1 MQKILIVDD
10 DITLRAALTRY
21 LKDRGFLVHS
31 ATSGVEGFE
40 SFIQDPP
47 DLIVSDV
54 VMPEMDGFEL
64 CARVRESGTG
74 RLIPF
79 IFLSGR
85 CDLEDRIQG
94 HSIGADD
101 YLVKPF
107 HPRELIAKIEAQ
119 LARAGRIHSEIT
131 RALKQPSDEL
141 ASAQP
146 QVPLP
151 LTPAE
156 EKVFWEVIQ
165 GFTNKKIGDR
175 LFLSPRTVQTHLS
188 NILSKLS
195 LENRSQLIRY
205 AFENGYQPPRS
216 MSAIENEEATPTAEE
231 ATPTAEEATPTAEE
245 ATPTASATTAT
256 VRTTTVRTT
265 ATIATANQYST
276 ASRRNGRQIP

>member
-10 DITLRAALTRY
+10 DSTLRAALTRY
-21 LKDRGFLVHS
+21 LQDRGFAVRN
-31 ATSGVEGFE
+31 AVSGLEGFNR
-40 SFIQDPP
+40 FLQDIP

-64 CARVRESGTG
+64 CTKVRATDSG
-74 RLIPF
+74 RLVPF

-119 LARAGRIHSEIT
+119 LARASRITAEIERVQQLNT
-131 RALKQPSDEL
+131 KAVQVQP
-141 ASAQP
+141 
-146 QVPLP
+146 PLP

-165 GFTNKKIGDR
+165 GYTNKKIGDR
-175 LFLSPRTVQTHLS
+175 LFISPRTVQTHLS

-195 LENRSQLIRY
+195 VENRSQLIRY
-205 AFENGYQPPRS
+205 AFENGHMPPS
-216 MSAIENEEATPTAEE
+216 DSSQSKA
-231 ATPTAEEATPTAEE
+231 
-245 ATPTASATTAT
+245 
-256 VRTTTVRTT
+256 
-265 ATIATANQYST
+265 
-276 ASRRNGRQIP
+276 

>member
-10 DITLRAALTRY
+10 DSTLRAALTRY
-21 LKDRGFLVHS
+21 LQDRGFAVRN
-31 ATSGVEGFE
+31 AVSGVEGFDQ
-40 SFIQDPP
+40 FLQDVP

-64 CARVRESGTG
+64 CTKVRATDSGQ
-74 RLIPF
+74 LVPF

-119 LARAGRIHSEIT
+119 LARAGRIN
-131 RALKQPSDEL
+131 AEL
-141 ASAQP
+141 ERIQQQSAQAVTNK
-146 QVPLP
+146 QPLP

-165 GFTNKKIGDR
+165 GYTNKKIGDR
-175 LFLSPRTVQTHLS
+175 LFISPRTVQTHLS

-195 LENRSQLIRY
+195 VENRSQLIRY
-205 AFENGYQPPRS
+205 AFENGHMPPNNAGQS
-216 MSAIENEEATPTAEE
+216 E
-231 ATPTAEEATPTAEE
+231 
-245 ATPTASATTAT
+245 
-256 VRTTTVRTT
+256 
-265 ATIATANQYST
+265 
-276 ASRRNGRQIP
+276 

>member
-10 DITLRAALTRY
+10 DNTLRAALTRY
-21 LKDRGFLVHS
+21 LKDRGFVVHN
-31 ATSGVEGFE
+31 AASGIEGFE
-40 SFIQDPP
+40 SFTEQSP

-54 VMPEMDGFEL
+54 VMPEMNGFDL
-64 CARVRESGTG
+64 CVKVRETEVG
-74 RLIPF
+74 RLVPF

-107 HPRELIAKIEAQ
+107 HPRELIAKIESQ
-119 LARAGRIHSEIT
+119 LARANRIHSEIE
-131 RALKQPSDEL
+131 RALAQPSAEDK
-141 ASAQP
+141 AAP

-156 EKVFWEVIQ
+156 EKVFWEVVQ

-175 LFLSPRTVQTHLS
+175 LFISPRTVQTHLS

-205 AFENGYQPPRS
+205 AFENGHKPPQKEAQS
-216 MSAIENEEATPTAEE
+216 TSQKTDSAADSA
-231 ATPTAEEATPTAEE
+231 AD
-245 ATPTASATTAT
+245 SATNSQA
-256 VRTTTVRTT
+256 
-265 ATIATANQYST
+265 ATA
-276 ASRRNGRQIP
+276 AKKAAKK

>member
-10 DITLRAALTRY
+10 DNTLRAALTRY
-21 LKDRGFLVHS
+21 LKDRGFVVHN
-31 ATSGVEGFE
+31 AASGIEGFE
-40 SFIQDPP
+40 SFTEHSP

-54 VMPEMDGFEL
+54 VMPEMNGFDL
-64 CARVRESGTG
+64 CVKVRETEVG
-74 RLIPF
+74 RLVPF

-107 HPRELIAKIEAQ
+107 HPRELIAKIESQ
-119 LARAGRIHSEIT
+119 LARANRIYSEIE
-131 RALKQPSDEL
+131 RALAQPNAEDEVV
-141 ASAQP
+141 P

-156 EKVFWEVIQ
+156 EKVFWEVVQ

-175 LFLSPRTVQTHLS
+175 LFISPRTVQTHLS

-205 AFENGYQPPRS
+205 AFENGHKPPQK
-216 MSAIENEEATPTAEE
+216 
-231 ATPTAEEATPTAEE
+231 
-245 ATPTASATTAT
+245 ASQSTTQKPDSVANSQTAT
-256 VRTTTVRTT
+256 VGKK
-265 ATIATANQYST
+265 AAKK
-276 ASRRNGRQIP
+276 

>member
-10 DITLRAALTRY
+10 DSTLRAALTRY
-21 LKDRGFLVHS
+21 LQDRGFVVCN
-31 ATSGVEGFE
+31 AISGTEGFD
-40 SFIQDPP
+40 SFMADLP

-54 VMPEMDGFEL
+54 MMPEMDGFEL
-64 CARVRESGTG
+64 CTKVRDTEPG

-94 HSIGADD
+94 HLLGADD

-119 LARAGRIHSEIT
+119 LARSGRIQAEIQKVT
-131 RALKQPSDEL
+131 AQLKAVVPVER
-141 ASAQP
+141 P
-146 QVPLP
+146 PLP

-165 GFTNKKIGDR
+165 GHTNKKIGDH
-175 LFLSPRTVQTHLS
+175 LFISPRTVQTHLS

-195 LENRSQLIRY
+195 VKNRSQLIRF
-205 AFENGYQPPRS
+205 AFENGYTLPLSTSQS
-216 MSAIENEEATPTAEE
+216 VS
-231 ATPTAEEATPTAEE
+231 
-245 ATPTASATTAT
+245 ASASGEKLPSSMAKNTDKSLDKDDEKSIKAH
-256 VRTTTVRTT
+256 
-265 ATIATANQYST
+265 A
-276 ASRRNGRQIP
+276 GK

>member
-10 DITLRAALTRY
+10 DNTLRAALTRY
-21 LKDRGFLVHS
+21 LQDRGFIVYN
-31 ATSGVEGFE
+31 AASGIEGFE
-40 SFIQDPP
+40 SFVENAP

-54 VMPEMDGFEL
+54 VMPEMDGFDL
-64 CARVRESGTG
+64 CVRVREAELGK
-74 RLIPF
+74 LVPF

-119 LARAGRIHSEIT
+119 LARANRIYSEIK
-131 RALKQPSDEL
+131 RALQEPETDNPQ
-141 ASAQP
+141 QP
-146 QVPLP
+146 QEPLP

-156 EKVFWEVIQ
+156 EKVFWEVVQ

-175 LFLSPRTVQTHLS
+175 LFISPRTVQTHLS

-205 AFENGYQPPRS
+205 AFENGHKPPQKGSEHPKTHKEKSNDRTV
-216 MSAIENEEATPTAEE
+216 SAKNK
-231 ATPTAEEATPTAEE
+231 
-245 ATPTASATTAT
+245 
-256 VRTTTVRTT
+256 
-265 ATIATANQYST
+265 
-276 ASRRNGRQIP
+276 

>member
-10 DITLRAALTRY
+10 DSTLRAALTRY
-21 LKDRGFLVHS
+21 LKDRGFIVHN
-31 ATSGVEGFE
+31 AASGIEGFD
-40 SFIQDPP
+40 SFIENAP

-54 VMPEMDGFEL
+54 VMPEMNGFEL
-64 CARVRESGTG
+64 CIKIREAELGQ
-74 RLIPF
+74 LVPF

-119 LARAGRIHSEIT
+119 LARANRIYSEIE
-131 RALKQPSDEL
+131 RALQQLKPA
-141 ASAQP
+141 ASQQP
-146 QVPLP
+146 QSPLP

-156 EKVFWEVIQ
+156 EKVFWEVVQ

-175 LFLSPRTVQTHLS
+175 LFISPRTVQTHLS

-205 AFENGYQPPRS
+205 AFENGHTSPQR
-216 MSAIENEEATPTAEE
+216 AEE
-231 ATPTAEEATPTAEE
+231 APKPMLKNLAIRSTRPTTHQTAP
-245 ATPTASATTAT
+245 AKH
-256 VRTTTVRTT
+256 
-265 ATIATANQYST
+265 
-276 ASRRNGRQIP
+276 

>member
-10 DITLRAALTRY
+10 DSTLRAALTRY
-21 LKDRGFLVHS
+21 LQDRGFAVRN
-31 ATSGVEGFE
+31 AVSGLEGFNR
-40 SFIQDPP
+40 FLQDIP

-64 CARVRESGTG
+64 CTRVRATDSG
-74 RLIPF
+74 RLVPF

-119 LARAGRIHSEIT
+119 LARASRITAEIERVQQLNT
-131 RALKQPSDEL
+131 KAAQVQP
-141 ASAQP
+141 
-146 QVPLP
+146 PLP

-165 GFTNKKIGDR
+165 GYTNKKIGDR
-175 LFLSPRTVQTHLS
+175 LFISPRTVQTHLS

-195 LENRSQLIRY
+195 VENRSQLIRY
-205 AFENGYQPPRS
+205 AFENGHMPPS
-216 MSAIENEEATPTAEE
+216 GSSQSKA
-231 ATPTAEEATPTAEE
+231 
-245 ATPTASATTAT
+245 
-256 VRTTTVRTT
+256 
-265 ATIATANQYST
+265 
-276 ASRRNGRQIP
+276 

>member
-10 DITLRAALTRY
+10 DNTLRTALTRY
-21 LKDRGFLVHS
+21 LKDRGFEVRN
-31 ATSGVEGFE
+31 AVSGIEGFE
-40 SFIQDPP
+40 QFIEHAP

-54 VMPEMDGFEL
+54 VMPGMNGFDL
-64 CARVRESGTG
+64 CVKVREAERGQ
-74 RLIPF
+74 LVPF

-119 LARAGRIHSEIT
+119 LARANRIHSEIK
-131 RALKQPSDEL
+131 RALQQPKPVSN
-141 ASAQP
+141 QP
-146 QVPLP
+146 QMPLP

-156 EKVFWEVIQ
+156 EKVFWEVVQ

-175 LFLSPRTVQTHLS
+175 LFISPRTVQTHLS
-188 NILSKLS
+188 NILSKLA

-205 AFENGYQPPRS
+205 AFENGHNPPPS
-216 MSAIENEEATPTAEE
+216 EESSKTYSQKCSGQKSSSQKSSSQKPNG
-231 ATPTAEEATPTAEE
+231 
-245 ATPTASATTAT
+245 SKSSGQT
-256 VRTTTVRTT
+256 V
-265 ATIATANQYST
+265 ST
-276 ASRRNGRQIP
+276 QQISTQQ

>member
-10 DITLRAALTRY
+10 DNTLRAALTRY
-21 LKDRGFLVHS
+21 LNDRGFLVRS
-31 ATSGVEGFE
+31 AASGTEGLD
-40 SFIQDPP
+40 SFTRDVP

-64 CARVRESGTG
+64 CGKVRETALGQ
-74 RLIPF
+74 LVPF

-101 YLVKPF
+101 YLMKPF

-119 LARAGRIHSEIT
+119 LARAGRIHLQIEN
-131 RALKQPSDEL
+131 ALKRSNHERP
-141 ASAQP
+141 AVAQA
-146 QVPLP
+146 PLV

-156 EKVFWEVIQ
+156 EKVFWEVVQ
-165 GFTNKKIGDR
+165 GFTNKRIGDR
-175 LFLSPRTVQTHLS
+175 LFISPRTVQTHLS

-205 AFENGYQPPRS
+205 AFENGHPPS
-216 MSAIENEEATPTAEE
+216 PDTDAGVLPSAGQSTSQSTSQS
-231 ATPTAEEATPTAEE
+231 TG
-245 ATPTASATTAT
+245 
-256 VRTTTVRTT
+256 
-265 ATIATANQYST
+265 ST
-276 ASRRNGRQIP
+276 ARKKNES

>member
-31 ATSGVEGFE
+31 AASGVEGFE
-40 SFIQDPP
+40 SFSQDTP

-64 CARVRESGTG
+64 CTRIRESGPG
-74 RLIPF
+74 QLIPF

-119 LARAGRIHSEIT
+119 LARASRIHSEIK
-131 RALKQPSDEL
+131 RALKQPTIQEPVEI
-141 ASAQP
+141 QP
-146 QVPLP
+146 QAPLP

-216 MSAIENEEATPTAEE
+216 
-231 ATPTAEEATPTAEE
+231 
-245 ATPTASATTAT
+245 ASSSGISNTGD
-256 VRTTTVRTT
+256 V
-265 ATIATANQYST
+265 ATAPSHLDK
-276 ASRRNGRQIP
+276 